1 MPVNATYRRR
11 LGRSVNAAV
20 HMRVAGVVRS
30 ALMRWF
36 DYAAPETVPEAIA
49 LLAKRAHAR
58 VLAGGTDLLV
68 QLRAGRR
75 ETDLIVDVKRI
86 PQLNALRY
94 DADEG
99 LMLGAAVPC
108 SDVHEHPDVRR
119 HYPSLAET
127 AGIIGGTLI
136 QNRASVGGNLCNAS
150 PSADTVPLLIAL
162 GTSCR
167 IAGPSG
173 ERRVPVEEFCSAPG
187 RNVLGPGEMLV
198 ALTIP
203 PPESNSGACY
213 LRFTPRSE
221 MDIAVAGAG
230 VAVSLDN
237 GSFRRAR
244 IALAA
249 VAPVPLLVRDAGA
262 ALAGQPVG
270 GGGIA
275 RAAEIAAAA
284 ATPIDDMRAS
294 AQYRRH
300 LVGVLTRRA
309 LQTAVRRAQGGTE

>member
-1 MPVNATYRRR
+1 
-11 LGRSVNAAV
+11 
-20 HMRVAGVVRS
+20 
-30 ALMRWF
+30 MRWF
-36 DYAAPETVPEAIA
+36 DYAAPETVPEALA
-49 LLAKRAHAR
+49 LLATRPRAL

-75 ETDLIVDVKRI
+75 EADLVVDIKRI
-86 PQLNALRY
+86 PELNTLKY
-94 DADEG
+94 DPAEG
-99 LMLGAAVPC
+99 LTLGAAVPC
-108 SDVHEHPDVRR
+108 SDVHEHRDVRQ

-136 QNRASVGGNLCNAS
+136 QNRASFGGNLCNSS

-162 GTSCR
+162 RASCR
-167 IAGPSG
+167 IASPSG

-187 RNVLGPGEMLV
+187 RNVLGPGEMLI

-203 PPESNSGACY
+203 PPESDSGACY
-213 LRFTPRSE
+213 LRFTPRKE

-230 VAVSLDN
+230 VAVALDN
-237 GSFRRAR
+237 GSFRWAR

-249 VAPVPLLVRDAGA
+249 VAPVPLLVPDAGS
-262 ALAGQPVG
+262 ALAGQPVADD
-270 GGGIA
+270 GIA
-275 RAAEIAAAA
+275 RAAALAAAA
-284 ATPIDDMRAS
+284 AKPIDDMRAS

-309 LQTAVRRAQGGTE
+309 LHTAVRRAQGGTE